1 MARPPMVTTIDLTGP
16 FFTHDPAK
24 TFRQNVRVMMAA
36 IADEGERDV
45 KAQMQAAGREGA
57 AVRPYVRGR
66 TSNLAGKRWAVSA
79 NVSVETSGLVK
90 PAAVRIMAIA
100 AGRHNA
106 RTKAGRYIG
115 TTLGVEGKTH
125 AFRKTK
131 NRIGRS
137 RKVNEAELLKG
148 LQ

>member
-1 MARPPMVTTIDLTGP
+1 MTTTIDLSGP
-16 FFTHDPAK
+16 FFRADPAR
-24 TFRQNVRVMMAA
+24 TFRQNVRVMMRAVAA
-36 IADEGERDV
+36 EGESDV

-66 TSNLAGKRWAVSA
+66 TSNLAGKPWAVSA

-115 TTLGVEGKTH
+115 TTLGVEGNTH

-131 NRIGRS
+131 NRIARS

-148 LQ
+148 LT